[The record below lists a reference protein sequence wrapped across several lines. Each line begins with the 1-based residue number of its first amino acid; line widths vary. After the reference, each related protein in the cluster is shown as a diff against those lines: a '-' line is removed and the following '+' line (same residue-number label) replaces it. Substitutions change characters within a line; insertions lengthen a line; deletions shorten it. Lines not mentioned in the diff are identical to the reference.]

1 MLMLWHRWPLSKF
14 ADVIVGAFGPHFFD
28 RYFMSNSET
37 TVTKESAA
45 AGLTPLTGTPVIEL
59 RNVSK
64 TFGEVRS
71 LSDVNF
77 AVYPGEIVGL
87 LGDNGAGKSTLVKTV
102 MGYHRPDSGGE
113 IHFRGQR
120 IDDWSVARARGL
132 GIETVYQE
140 RALCEKQPIWRNM
153 FMGREPRT
161 KWGLL
166 DVKKMRSE
174 SSRLMSEHMGFTSAA
189 VHPDNV
195 VTTMSGGEK
204 QGVAITR
211 ALYFDAELV
220 ILDEPTMGLSLTET
234 KKTLDFVGN
243 IKKAGKS
250 AIFID
255 HNIFHVYPVVD
266 RLYVLDRGKV
276 AGVYDK
282 SQISMDELI
291 DQLYRVARTGS
302 LQ

>member
-1 MLMLWHRWPLSKF
+1 M
-14 ADVIVGAFGPHFFD
+14 ADAPD
-28 RYFMSNSET
+28 L
-37 TVTKESAA
+37 K
-45 AGLTPLTGTPVIEL
+45 PPVIEL

-71 LSDVNF
+71 LSGIDFV
-77 AVYPGEIVGL
+77 VKPGEIVGL

-102 MGYHRPDSGGE
+102 MGYHRPDPGGE
-113 IHFRGQR
+113 IYFAGRL
-120 IDDWSVARARGL
+120 IEDWSVARARKL

-161 KWGLL
+161 SWGLI
-166 DVKKMRSE
+166 DVKRMREE
-174 SSRLMSEHMGFTSAA
+174 SARLMSEHMGFTSAA

-220 ILDEPTMGLSLTET
+220 ILDEPTMGLSLSET
-234 KKTLDFVGN
+234 RKTLDFIEN
-243 IKKAGKS
+243 IKTIGKS

-266 RLYVLDRGKV
+266 RLYVLDRGRV
-276 AGVYDK
+276 AGMFRKDEVT
-282 SQISMDELI
+282 MEELI
-291 DQLYRVARTGS
+291 DRLYRVARSGS
-302 LQ
+302 MH